1 MSQSRMYVPRKSRFR
16 EHRPPRFLHN
26 EIRETASIPVRQV
39 RKDVLF
45 DQGHALLPSP
55 ASKSY
60 FRHGRRSQSRGC
72 QYFRGCSGRGDC
84 LEHRRALAREGGG
97 RLPPFQQ
104 RTNQWIRRRGAP
116 SRRDSLLRR
125 QQGPINVDLRGD
137 RSWVSSLAIDGGW
150 ASKLPE
156 YTRPCARR
164 RRPDG
169 FRGTS
174 TDRHRRIRFLR
185 EGRPPRFGPAVLYA
199 QVLKTRSNDRIVKVE
214 RRELLGARWRFEEAL
229 KNSEDSSTL
238 NTSFIERLNLT
249 IRQSLAYLA
258 RRTLSH
264 ARSKEKLEE
273 QLELVRCYYNFARP
287 HGALKFGREIRTPA
301 MQAGL
306 ATRRVTLREIFVC
319 ARTSVSILTLIANK
333 RHRV

>member
-1 MSQSRMYVPRKSRFR
+1 M
-16 EHRPPRFLHN
+16 
-26 EIRETASIPVRQV
+26 
-39 RKDVLF
+39 
-45 DQGHALLPSP
+45 
-55 ASKSY
+55 
-60 FRHGRRSQSRGC
+60 
-72 QYFRGCSGRGDC
+72 
-84 LEHRRALAREGGG
+84 
-97 RLPPFQQ
+97 
-104 RTNQWIRRRGAP
+104 
-116 SRRDSLLRR
+116 
-125 QQGPINVDLRGD
+125 
-137 RSWVSSLAIDGGW
+137 
-150 ASKLPE
+150 
-156 YTRPCARR
+156 
-164 RRPDG
+164 
-169 FRGTS
+169 
-174 TDRHRRIRFLR
+174 
-185 EGRPPRFGPAVLYA
+185 LYA

-214 RRELLGARWRFEEAL
+214 RRELLGARWHFEEAL

-319 ARTSVSILTLIANK
+319 VARTSVSILIEYDVIAFGGT
-333 RHRV
+333 RTQATDTSIQIPLAA